1 MAIASKHIR
10 RKVIMAMA
18 LQGEDE
24 GIENSCGELST
35 PTTQN
40 DHKEPNV
47 SIF

>member
-1 MAIASKHIR
+1 
-10 RKVIMAMA
+10 MAMA

-35 PTTQN
+35 LTTQSK
-40 DHKEPNV
+40 HKKPDV

>member
-1 MAIASKHIR
+1 
-10 RKVIMAMA
+10 MAMA

-35 PTTQN
+35 LTTHN
-40 DHKEPNV
+40 NHKKPDV

>member
-1 MAIASKHIR
+1 MAIAAKHIR

-24 GIENSCGELST
+24 GIENSYGKIST
-35 PTTQN
+35 LTTQN
-40 DHKEPNV
+40 DHKMPDV

>member
-1 MAIASKHIR
+1 
-10 RKVIMAMA
+10 MAMA

-35 PTTQN
+35 PTTRN
-40 DHKEPNV
+40 DHNKSDV